1 MELLYVFNESVS
13 TNFCSAFEQSFQII
27 ISGAS
32 TRWHH
37 WSLERFRLWFLLI
50 SFFQQVSLCFRII
63 SMLKHPLPYLFYSVN
78 CGLLLQF
85 LHPNRFCT
93 LLDSIINKCMHLKVF
108 VNYCTLVTFRAVV
121 TDVGIF
127 FPGALLWSLFGVWE
141 MFIIIWLT
149 SWLHTWWWFICDE
162 LIIWGYKKSQLCT

>member
-13 TNFCSAFEQSFQII
+13 AVGEIFAQHLSKAFRSSSPGHQHADIT
-27 ISGAS
+27 GLW
-32 TRWHH
+32 RD
-37 WSLERFRLWFLLI
+37 LDWFLLI

-78 CGLLLQF
+78 CGLLLHF
-85 LHPNRFCT
+85 LHPNRFCI

-127 FPGALLWSLFGVWE
+127 FSRCFVVKPFWCLRNVHYYMINL
-141 MFIIIWLT
+141 MT
-149 SWLHTWWWFICDE
+149 SHLMMVYMWWVNNMG
-162 LIIWGYKKSQLCT
+162 L